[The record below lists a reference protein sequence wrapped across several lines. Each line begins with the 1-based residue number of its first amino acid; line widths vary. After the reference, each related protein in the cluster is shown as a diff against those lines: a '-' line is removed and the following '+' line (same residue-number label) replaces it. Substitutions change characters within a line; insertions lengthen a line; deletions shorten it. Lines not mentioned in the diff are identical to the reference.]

1 MTFLNE
7 NPKLIFDN
15 IKELLVLGVKDRSH
29 PFHTPIFTSNNIEN
43 IPNSRIVVLRNFD
56 DINLIIN
63 FHTDFRSPK
72 IKEIQYNNNTCFV
85 FYDPKLKNILPYYDR
100 FPLVLPLE
108 RYNDGFLGINLHY
121 LPIPLRIRLLDRL
134 VDFSNNT
141 KFDES
146 TVLNVSYNAL
156 KRVRLI
162 KPTIKRYLAG
172 KVKSRFRR
180 IDADEFTVA
189 TLLPVQRFSKASER
203 EVWKDSRGMI

>member
-43 IPNSRIVVLRNFD
+43 IPNSRIVVLRKFD

-85 FYDPKLKNILPYYDR
+85 FYDPKLKIQLKIQTITKINNQNEVTKKIWAKTSLSSRKCYLAINPPGSLTEIPEDSLPVH
-100 FPLVLPLE
+100 LK
-108 RYNDGFLGINLHY
+108 G
-121 LPIPLRIRLLDRL
+121 
-134 VDFSNNT
+134 VDPC
-141 KFDES
+141 KDES
-146 TVLNVSYNAL
+146 EKGFNNFTVVQNN
-156 KRVRLI
+156 I
-162 KPTIKRYLAG
+162 KTIEWLYLAASG
-172 KVKSRFRR
+172 HRR
-180 IDADEFTVA
+180 LKINIKKNKISFNW
-189 TLLPVQRFSKASER
+189 LIP
-203 EVWKDSRGMI
+203 